1 MNIFSL
7 YQKFL
12 FSVRRIW
19 IVFKLFF
26 FVGFH
31 YLFVRVLIPFLW
43 ITLNCG
49 TCHDFLLQESC
60 EANYL
65 SNLIQNTLKKLY

>member
-7 YQKFL
+7 FKNVF
-12 FSVRRIW
+12 FKARRIL
-19 IVFKLFF
+19 IISGLLFLA
-26 FVGFH
+26 GFH
-31 YLFVRVLIPFLW
+31 YLFVRVLIPFFW

-49 TCHDFLLQESC
+49 TCHDFLFQESC

-65 SNLIQNTLKKLY
+65 SNLIQRALKKLH